1 MYLPLCPVDV
11 RVLDVKRGQQAIRD
25 LLDKPAR
32 LLVLASR
39 TRCAELNLTPF
50 FTALQGD
57 GHAVQLYT
65 DIPTNP
71 SVADVAAL
79 LARLKEEPFEP
90 TAILCIGGGSCIDL
104 GKAAAALYHLLPK
117 PTAQAV
123 REVILTKAYTLAHP
137 CIDLLTMP
145 TTSGTGSEVTRWATI
160 WDGENRQKLS
170 VDHAQGFPKAAV
182 LIPEWTAGMPAAVT
196 LSTGLDALSHAMEA
210 YWAVARNP
218 LSQELALLATT
229 KVCDALP
236 KALAT
241 PDDLPVR
248 REMCVASL
256 LAGLAFSQT
265 RTTACHSISYPL
277 TMLKGVPHGYAVA
290 VTLSSVMR
298 RNAKAVPEMERL
310 EAVFDEAEGFD
321 AWLEQ
326 TAKGVQTL
334 RLSAFGVTD
343 TDLPA
348 ISELT
353 FTAGRMDNNPI
364 LFTPEQ
370 VLDILRENL

>member
-32 LLVLASR
+32 LLVLTSR
-39 TRCAELNLTPF
+39 TRSAELNLTPF

-57 GHAVQLYT
+57 GHALQLYT
-65 DIPTNP
+65 DIPVNP
-71 SVADVAAL
+71 SVADVALL
-79 LARLKEEPFEP
+79 LARLQEEPFEP
-90 TAILCIGGGSCIDL
+90 TSILCIGGGSCIDL
-104 GKAAAALYHLLPK
+104 GKAASALYHLLPK
-117 PTAQAV
+117 PTVQAA
-123 REVILTKAYTLAHP
+123 REAILHKAYTAAHP
-137 CIDLLTMP
+137 CVDLLAMP
-145 TTSGTGSEVTRWATI
+145 TTSGTGSEVTRWATV

-170 VDHAQGFPKAAV
+170 IDHAQGFPRAAV
-182 LIPEWTAGMPAAVT
+182 LIPEWTAGMPAAIT

-218 LSQELALLATT
+218 LSQELALVAVG
-229 KVCDALP
+229 KVCEALP
-236 KALAT
+236 KALAM
-241 PDDLPVR
+241 PDDLAAR
-248 REMCVASL
+248 REMGMASL

-277 TMLKGVPHGYAVA
+277 TMLKGIPHGYAVA

-321 AWLEQ
+321 MWMEQ
-326 TAKGVQTL
+326 ITKGIQIL
-334 RLSAFGVTD
+334 RLSAFGVSEA
-343 TDLPA
+343 DLPA
-348 ISELT
+348 IGELT

-364 LFTPEQ
+364 LFTHEQ
-370 VLDILRENL
+370 VMEILHENL